1 MEYASYLGRIDDIA
15 EDALNRLESEF
26 EANFLEGIE
35 LYGPE
40 EPHSSKLILSKG
52 KVPQVSFEPEEVYNV
67 LGERYVFTRLPRN
80 WYRYR
85 PTYRKLL
92 DEKGLGWLRRF
103 QRPNLTEQERNAFFQ
118 EIQAIQPT
126 EEEYDEY
133 LRLCCRKITYFGNSP
148 EKLLET
154 LLFLNLEGSLNYEYH
169 DESALLDII
178 QEAELSEY
186 SPQSKVVVFNP
197 DLFHTLTPIARLKIE
212 KRELK
217 RHHQTL
223 IAKALRGCY
232 TASEI
237 ASQIGVS
244 RTTIHTVLKRF
255 GTKARGKGQKTADL
269 VREWREANPK
279 GTQKDCSEFLGKSL
293 RTVKVYWN
301 QKVQKV

>member
-1 MEYASYLGRIDDIA
+1 MERIDDIA
-15 EDALNRLESEF
+15 EDAINRLESEF
-26 EANFLEGIE
+26 EADFLEGIE
-35 LYGPE
+35 LYAPE
-40 EPHSSKLILSKG
+40 ESPSKLILSRG
-52 KVPQVSFEPEEVYNV
+52 QVPQVNFELEEVYRI
-67 LGERYVFTRLPRN
+67 LCERYVFTRLPRD

-85 PTYRKLL
+85 PPFKKLL
-92 DEKGLGWLRRF
+92 DEKGHGWLRRF
-103 QRPNLTEQERNAFFQ
+103 QCPNLTEQERNAFFQ
-118 EIQAIQPT
+118 EIQAIHPT

-133 LRLCCRKITYFGNSP
+133 LRLCARKLTHFGNTP

-178 QEAELSEY
+178 QEAGLSEY
-186 SPQSKVVVFNP
+186 SPQTKVVVFNP

-255 GTKARGKGQKTADL
+255 GTKTRGKGQKTADL
-269 VREWREANPK
+269 VKKWREANPK
-279 GTQKDCSEFLGKSL
+279 GTQKECAEFVGKGL
-293 RTVKVYWN
+293 RTIERYWN
-301 QKVQKV
+301 PPKV